1 MTTQELLGKVAAK
14 YLRDRLA
21 EDGETGTARY
31 LLDCLTAEQTASVA
45 KAVLADAT
53 LSALIEMK
61 LPRHFLEGYG
71 LPDDVMTIERT
82 TYYRNANCSK
92 SALLVANVGDD
103 EEQSLKELI
112 PIGAPQLLNHPE
124 LWVAVAA
131 DGLAL
136 PEDHAK
142 WWRQSLKGLVDARS
156 VSLERF
162 AAYVAL
168 ARQAHEELGHT
179 MRNAL
184 GHALPALHIP
194 RDTNLFNA
202 LNDKT
207 AGHASRWKKLFS
219 DAFKKRAC
227 YLVKQTPTQGLLD
240 SETLV
245 ASFDKTR
252 EDIPAEC
259 HPTIEAFIH
268 VASGWNDESQAL
280 AECEWEFVKP
290 LFDGLK
296 REKFNLG
303 QATLDFYDQWDS
315 ELLSEDD
322 RDYLTRLIARKTT
335 QPEDED
341 EQFYQSH
348 RLELKDNPS
357 LKAKWDRFIY
367 GAPIETEDFI
377 SGLAQCL
384 QALFDQ
390 DQQSSERRLRIVSD
404 RRNPRDLKQ
413 LNRDA
418 GLFFSFRY
426 RGLKDLLGRAVSW
439 DVGRLFSFQELD
451 EVWIG
456 ASKPFRNRSVAKAA
470 LQIKFYLEL
479 DVKLSQ
485 GTTITYSKQLIWK
498 FNPNAI
504 SSELYPD
511 WGRLVKNPFVRC
523 EAQRELVSGKGR
535 FQSIDLEDVQTLLPS
550 YDKDRGSLIPVY
562 RKENDISTFW
572 PDNVTQAVADDRIS
586 TTTGVQLRL
595 LFDEFADKYAKAIG
609 GFWTDGLADIS
620 LFTDQLSAYSEL
632 LIAICKS
639 AKGDQNRDTLLR
651 PVLEIG
657 AVPVEGGPVASI
669 AAPWHPL
676 RLAAIANK
684 ALQVTSL
691 IRHLVTADSIFF
703 GDTKLYFEE
712 IEAELSH
719 PFYPELILGWR
730 ETKPELLS
738 LADHHLDYSLH
749 EPPIVQQDAYADTN
763 ENPNACAS
771 RVIDIL
777 KRYLALHPHEQANL
791 SVVLYNCDSAR
802 LPQTIVDK
810 IQELHEDDGD
820 MRCQVVLRHREGSKL
835 RELYERIIESTD
847 SDADSFVASEATR
860 DFMARLRIGIMADE
874 APAPDDADGPPT
886 DVVFLQDV
894 IARHAQLEWY
904 PEPARPVAW
913 NEWVPPRWSRRR
925 PAASDDLKSVVYLC
939 CPVAS
944 KEGWSYLTA
953 ITTFFK
959 GDWDENEETRLLPA
973 RQLNFN
979 DPTTASI
986 FKEVHNLGNWVVN
999 YDELLDRRQLVNQHV
1014 KVIRYKQTETQ
1025 GRNMLISSNCSTALL
1040 HRMVLK
1046 RLEALTLGLSQ
1057 DELNDLARRLINEA
1071 NIVSGDLVLR
1081 AAKRGKNA
1089 SELIGVVL
1097 SKYLIQREV
1106 GDNRYFGWYFLDDY
1120 ANWLGQK
1127 EEQIADILA
1136 LSPEEA
1142 PDGSKRLAVVI
1153 SESKFIDHTNL
1164 AVKRKESQ
1172 KQLRQTLDRIAKAL
1186 FGDPGRL
1193 DRDIWLSR
1201 FSDMVLNGIHF
1212 PANAQL
1218 RLSEWRRAIRDGEC
1232 DIYLRGYSHVFVSGP
1247 TDCPE
1252 CSDFAQ
1258 VAETAN
1264 SYQEVFS
1271 RQRLRELLLH
1281 YHRSTD
1287 PVQVRKDVAKQD
1299 VWSEKIYQRPSNRI
1313 TTLVKT
1319 SPSANSKDKGAPE
1332 QPEADIIAIDAPQ
1345 LARHD
1350 VEEDSTHATPP
1361 VTIHHPIEANSG
1373 GMPATTL
1380 TRLTRVLRDT
1390 DGAVSIA
1397 DTKEDLAWL
1406 KGAESKVKGALQ
1418 QFQLQSRL
1426 LDSKLTPNAA
1436 LLKFQGSAQLT
1447 VDQVLRRRSEFLST
1461 HGINLISVRAEPGI
1475 VALSI
1480 ARPTRRLL
1488 TLPETWS
1495 RWSPDCQNG
1504 NQQLLIG
1511 EKEEDGSL
1519 LFLSP
1524 IKNAPHSLIAGST
1537 GSGKSVLMQNIVLS
1551 IAATNTP
1558 QQARVIL
1565 IDPKMGVDY
1574 FAFEGLPHL
1583 RSEIITSPDASL
1595 NVLNELVDEMNRRYE
1610 VLRQNRTQNISE
1622 LQSKPDAT
1630 ERPEILW
1637 VIHDEFAEWMMTDE
1651 YKEGVSNV
1659 VSRLGVKARA
1669 AGIFLVFAAQR
1680 PDANVMPV
1688 QLRANLGNRLVL
1700 RVDGEGTSEI
1710 ALGEKGAERL
1720 LGKGHLAAKIEGEDG
1735 FITAQVPLVTSA
1747 QIEMLVA
1754 SIRQEYGAAT

>member
-1 MTTQELLGKVAAK
+1 MTTQELLGKVAAQ

-21 EDGETGTARY
+21 EDGEVGTARY
-31 LLDCLTAEQTASVA
+31 LLDCLTASQTAAVA
-45 KAVLADAT
+45 KAVLADT
-53 LSALIEMK
+53 ILSALVEIK
-61 LPRHFLEGYG
+61 LPKHFLEGYG
-71 LPDDVMTIERT
+71 LPEDILTVERT

-92 SALLVANVGDD
+92 STLLVANVGDD

-112 PIGAPQLLNHPE
+112 PIGAPQLLNHSE
-124 LWVAVAA
+124 LWVTVAA

-136 PEDHAK
+136 PEDHEK
-142 WWRQSLKGLVDARS
+142 WWRQSLKGLVEARS
-156 VSLERF
+156 VSLERY
-162 AAYVAL
+162 AEYVARTRR
-168 ARQAHEELGHT
+168 ANKDLGHT
-179 MRNAL
+179 IRNAL
-184 GHALPALHIP
+184 GYALPALHIP

-207 AGHASRWKKLFS
+207 AGHVSRWKKLYL
-219 DAFKKRAC
+219 DAFKKRSC
-227 YLVKQTPTQGLLD
+227 YLIKQTPTQVLLD
-240 SETLV
+240 ADILLEG
-245 ASFDKTR
+245 FEKTR
-252 EDIPAEC
+252 DDIPAEC
-259 HPTIEAFIH
+259 HPIIDAFIP
-268 VASGWNDESQAL
+268 APSGWNDQAMAL
-280 AECEWEFVKP
+280 AECEWEFIKP

-303 QATLDFYDQWDS
+303 QATLDFYDQWDA
-315 ELLSEDD
+315 ELLSDDD

-367 GAPIETEDFI
+367 GAPIETEDFV
-377 SGLAQCL
+377 SGIAQCL

-390 DQQSSERRLRIVSD
+390 DQQSSERKLRIISD
-404 RRNPRDLKQ
+404 RRNPKDLKQ

-426 RGLKDLLGRAVSW
+426 RGLKELLGRSVSW
-439 DVGRLFSFQELD
+439 DVGKLFSFQELD
-451 EVWIG
+451 ELWIK

-485 GTTITYSKQLIWK
+485 GISVSYSKQLVWR

-504 SSELYPD
+504 SSEFYPD
-511 WGRLVKNPFVRC
+511 WERLVKNPLIRC

-535 FQSIDLEDVQTLLPS
+535 FQSIDLENVQTLMPS
-550 YDKDRGSLIPVY
+550 YDKDRGSLVPVY
-562 RKENDISTFW
+562 QKENDVSKLW
-572 PDNVTQAVADDRIS
+572 PDNITQAISDNRIS
-586 TTTGVQLRL
+586 ADTGAQLQS
-595 LFDEFADKYAKAIG
+595 LFGNFAEKYTKAVN
-609 GFWTDGLADIS
+609 GFWTDGLSDIA

-632 LIAICKS
+632 LATICRR
-639 AKGDQNRDTLLR
+639 AKGDRNRETLLR
-651 PVLEIG
+651 PILDIG
-657 AVPVEGGPVASI
+657 SVPISGGPVASI
-669 AAPWHPL
+669 VAPWHPL
-676 RLAAIANK
+676 RLAAMANK

-712 IEAELSH
+712 VEAELAH

-738 LADHHLDYSLH
+738 LADYHLDYSLH
-749 EPPIVQQDAYADTN
+749 EPPVVQQDAYADTN
-763 ENPNACAS
+763 EDPNACAS
-771 RVIDIL
+771 RVIDVL

-904 PEPARPVAW
+904 PEPAKPVPW

-953 ITTFFK
+953 ITTFLK
-959 GDWDENEETRLLPA
+959 GDWDGIEDTRLLPA

-986 FKEVHNLGNWVVN
+986 FKEVHNLGTWVVN

-1014 KVIRYKQTETQ
+1014 KVIRYKQAETQ

-1046 RLEALTLGLSQ
+1046 RLEVLTLGLDQ
-1057 DELNDLARRLINEA
+1057 ADLNALAQRLINEA
-1071 NIVSGDLVLR
+1071 NVVSGDLVLR
-1081 AAKRGKNA
+1081 AAKRGRNA

-1106 GDNRYFGWYFLDDY
+1106 GEGRYFGWYFLDDY
-1120 ANWLGQK
+1120 ADWLGQK

-1136 LSPEEA
+1136 LSPEETD
-1142 PDGSKRLAVVI
+1142 DGAKRLAVVI
-1153 SESKFIDHTNL
+1153 SESKFIDHANL
-1164 AVKRKESQ
+1164 SVKRKESQ
-1172 KQLRQTLDRIAKAL
+1172 KQLRQTFDRIAKAL

-1232 DIYLRGYSHVFVSGP
+1232 DIYLRGYSHVFVSGS

-1258 VAETAN
+1258 VAETEN

-1271 RQRLRELLLH
+1271 RQKLRELLLH

-1287 PVQVRKDVAKQD
+1287 PVKVRKDVADRD
-1299 VWSEKIYQRPSNRI
+1299 VWAEKLYQRPSNRI

-1319 SPSANSKDKGAPE
+1319 PSAKTAITLRKSESHVANDEQQEAHQDTKEKSVAIIKTETRMQKDE
-1332 QPEADIIAIDAPQ
+1332 NVSIAT
-1345 LARHD
+1345 
-1350 VEEDSTHATPP
+1350 DS
-1361 VTIHHPIEANSG
+1361 VLS
-1373 GMPATTL
+1373 
-1380 TRLTRVLRDT
+1380 RLTGILRDT
-1390 DGAVSIA
+1390 DETVSGA
-1397 DTKEDLAWL
+1397 DTHDDVAWL
-1406 KGAESKVKGALQ
+1406 KSAESRTKGALQ
-1418 QFQLQSRL
+1418 QFQLQSKL

-1436 LLKFQGSAQLT
+1436 LLKFRGSAQLT

-1461 HGINLISVRAEPGI
+1461 HGINLVSVRAEPGI

-1495 RWSPDCQNG
+1495 RWTPNCQNG

-1511 EKEEDGSL
+1511 ENEEDGSL

-1583 RSEIITSPDASL
+1583 RSEIVTSPDTSL
-1595 NVLNELVDEMNRRYE
+1595 SVLNELVDEMNRRYE
-1610 VLRQNRTQNISE
+1610 VLRQNKTQNISE
-1622 LQSKPDAT
+1622 LQSKADAT
-1630 ERPEILW
+1630 EKPEILW
-1637 VIHDEFAEWMMTDE
+1637 VIHDEFAEWMMTED

-1680 PDANVMPV
+1680 PDANVMPM

-1720 LGKGHLAAKIEGEDG
+1720 LGKGHLAAKIEGEESL
-1735 FITAQVPLVTSA
+1735 ITAQVPLVTSA
-1747 QIEMLVA
+1747 QIETMVA
-1754 SIRQEYGAAT
+1754 SIRQEYGAAR